1 MAKMRVPTKVF
12 IGSLVVF
19 VLIVVVGFI
28 LMPILL
34 KNKIKSNLT
43 LKPGGDVRA
52 LYTKV
57 PFAID
62 FRVYVFNITNPKDVA
77 NGDSPVLDE
86 VGPFYFEEWKEKV
99 DLIDDVENDE
109 LTYKQRISWIFRK
122 DLSAPG
128 LTGEEIVTM
137 GHPMMIAMPVMVSRE
152 KPAMLNLV
160 NKAINAIFKNPEY
173 PFVTAPVMDILFRG
187 VVINCTVTDFAG
199 KAVCTQLRT
208 EAKDLEHVSDTIFK
222 FSFFGMK
229 NGSVDE
235 HTLTVKRGIKKSH
248 DVGLVVAYDGAK
260 EMTAWPTKECNQF
273 VGTDST
279 IFPPFMTKE
288 EGVAAYAPDLCR
300 SLIATFDREEDYR
313 GITVN
318 KYVAT
323 FGDMSTDKAL
333 QCYCPANASCWK
345 QGLHDLTRCVGAPI
359 VTSMPHFYDADPIY
373 AKMVRGLHP
382 NVHDHGISL
391 IFELMTGTPVSGKKR
406 LQFNLPL
413 QPIPKVNVMKN
424 VPTALLPL
432 LWVEE
437 GADLP
442 DDFAKQ
448 LIGIFK
454 MLKIIKIVKI
464 IILLL
469 SILGMCVGGFL
480 HFKNRD
486 SLNVTKPVGPIGK
499 NDSRLNAISTV
510 GSAQEDNNV
519 PYNKY

>member
-1 MAKMRVPTKVF
+1 MRAPAKIF

-19 VLIVVVGFI
+19 VLIVVLGFI
-28 LMPILL
+28 LMPIIL
-34 KNKIKSNLT
+34 KSKIKSNLT

-52 LYTKV
+52 LYSKV

-62 FRVYVFNITNPKDVA
+62 FKIHIFNITNPKDVA
-77 NGDSPVLDE
+77 NGDTPVLDE
-86 VGPFYFEEWKEKV
+86 IGPYYFEEWKEKV
-99 DLIDDVENDE
+99 ELVDNVADDE
-109 LTYKQRISWIFRK
+109 LTYKQRITWVFRK

-128 LTGEEIVTM
+128 LTGEEIVTI
-137 GHPMMIAMPVMVSRE
+137 GHPMMIAMPVLVSRE
-152 KPAMLNLV
+152 KPAMLNLI
-160 NKAINAIFKNPEY
+160 NKAINAIFRNPEY

-187 VVINCTVTDFAG
+187 VVINCTVADFAG

-222 FSFFGMK
+222 FSFFGMR
-229 NGSVDE
+229 NGTIDE
-235 HTLTVKRGIKKSH
+235 HTLTVKRGIKKLH
-248 DVGLVVAYDGAK
+248 DVGKVVAYDGAK
-260 EMTAWPTKECNQF
+260 EMSVWPTKECNQY

-279 IFPPFMTKE
+279 IFPPFMTRE

-318 KYVAT
+318 RYVAT
-323 FGDMSTDKAL
+323 FGDMSTNEAF

-345 QGLHDLTRCVGAPI
+345 QGLHDLTKCVGAPI
-359 VTSMPHFYDADPIY
+359 VASMPHFYDADPMY
-373 AKMVRGLHP
+373 VKMVRGLHP
-382 NVHDHGISL
+382 NENDHGISL

-413 QPIPKVNVMKN
+413 EPIPKVNVMKN

-448 LIGIFK
+448 LVGIFK

-464 IILLL
+464 VILLL
-469 SILGMCVGGFL
+469 SLVGMAVGGFL

-486 SLNVTKPVGPIGK
+486 SLSVTKAVKPMEKDDPRVNTISAVSSAEDENKIPYGK
-499 NDSRLNAISTV
+499 
-510 GSAQEDNNV
+510 
-519 PYNKY
+519 Y